1 MAIINSYPTA
11 TPVGSDLII
20 GTDVSTTPNSTKTFT
35 IDSINEL
42 ATGTPASGTSNT
54 IPIFTSAVA
63 VGDSTIVRSGTGP
76 ASLYTFG
83 GGTAINNISITT
95 TSLTVSGAAALGTL
109 TMTGDIVLP
118 DNAKLEIGSATGGD
132 LQIYH
137 DGSNSY
143 IDEQGTGNLN
153 IKGSTSVL
161 ISTAS
166 GGQLAQFTDS
176 GSAFLYH
183 SGSLKFSTTAN
194 GVTISGQATVP
205 TTPVAAT
212 DAASK
217 AYVDGIVGYTTYVA
231 RVTQASTAAPVATI
245 IANDTGLTFTWAR
258 TGTGVFTVTPSSSFV
273 INKTWIQMTGGDV
286 STGATTVTVKDIST
300 SFATAVNSNLINGAA
315 ADGITAA
322 FVEIRIY
329 P

>member
-11 TPVGSDLII
+11 TPTGSDLII

-35 IDSINEL
+35 IDSINAL
-42 ATGTPASGTSNT
+42 STGTPAAGTLNT

-63 VGDSTIVRSGTGP
+63 LGDSTIVYTPSSNKFDTTSGIGTSSVAGISTTILGASGT
-76 ASLYTFG
+76 ATF
-83 GGTAINNISITT
+83 
-95 TSLTVSGAAALGTL
+95 SG
-109 TMTGDIVLP
+109 DVILP
-118 DNAKLEIGSATGGD
+118 DNSKLEIGSATGGD

-143 IDEQGTGNLN
+143 IDEQGTGNLI
-153 IKGSTSVL
+153 IKGSTNVL
-161 ISTAS
+161 ISTSS

-231 RVTQASTAAPVATI
+231 RVTQTSNTAPVATI

-258 TGTGVFTVTPSSSFV
+258 TGPGAFTVTPSSAFV
-273 INKTWIQMTGGDV
+273 VNKTWIQMTGGDV
-286 STGATTVTVKDIST
+286 STGVTMVTVKSIT
-300 SFATAVNSNLINGAA
+300 TAFATAVNSNLINGAA